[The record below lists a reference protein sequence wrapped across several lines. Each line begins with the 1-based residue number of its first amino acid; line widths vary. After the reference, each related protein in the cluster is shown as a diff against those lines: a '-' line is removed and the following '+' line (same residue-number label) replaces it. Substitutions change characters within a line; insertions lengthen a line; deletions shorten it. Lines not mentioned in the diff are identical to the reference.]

1 MKKTSILISIYLES
15 KDRYNNA
22 KTTLRYL
29 NHHFQC
35 DVLIYESQSTE
46 GYSLD
51 FLHELNNI
59 KIKHF
64 LFPKDTF
71 FHKTRYLNYLL
82 DRTETPFFLI
92 YDIDVLLPVDS
103 YLGSEYM
110 LETGEADLLYPF
122 GFGNNQYQVQRGF
135 SREEFETEFDIKV
148 LEKQS
153 QVFRSEYGHCVFA
166 KTDLHRKLGGDNENF
181 LSWGPE
187 DIERSYRYRK
197 MGFSVIWLQDRW
209 VYHMEHERGKDSGQ
223 ENPFFISNWEI
234 FNEIKQKSAEDL
246 LNYYKDQ
253 KYLLQYSNFKV

>member
-1 MKKTSILISIYLES
+1 MKETSILISLYLES
-15 KDRYNNA
+15 LDRYNNA

-35 DVLIYESQSTE
+35 NVLIYESKSSE
-46 GYSLD
+46 GFSLD
-51 FLHELNNI
+51 FLHELTNI
-59 KIKHF
+59 KIQHF
-64 LFPKDTF
+64 LLPKDDF

-82 DRTETPFFLI
+82 DKTETPFFLI
-92 YDIDVLLPVDS
+92 YDIDVLLPVES
-103 YLGSEYM
+103 YIGSEYM
-110 LETGEADLLYPF
+110 LKTGDADLIYPF
-122 GFGNNQYQVQRGF
+122 GFGNNQYQVRRGF
-135 SREEFETEFDIKV
+135 SRELFEQSFNVKI
-148 LEKQS
+148 LEKES

-197 MGFSVIWLQDRW
+197 MGFSVIWLQDGW

-253 KYLLQYSNFKV
+253 KYLLQYVNFKV